1 MTSRKNEC
9 RSLSGQHVHRANHP
23 TSMSNGLLS
32 SEAMR
37 HYDNCRGIHGAA
49 KARSGV
55 KKATVHL
62 SRRLGKR
69 VVRDEK
75 EKL

>member
-1 MTSRKNEC
+1 MTSRKNDC
-9 RSLSGQHVHRANHP
+9 RSLSGQHVHRAGT

-55 KKATVHL
+55 KRATVHL
-62 SRRLGKR
+62 ARRLGRKAL
-69 VVRDEK
+69 DE
-75 EKL
+75 E